1 MKRREFLK
9 GAAVTAS
16 AAGVS
21 TLAAPAI
28 AQGTVEMAIVSTWPR
43 DFPGLGTSAQRA
55 AARIGELSEGRIN
68 VTYYAAGEKVGAF
81 DSLDEVASPVDTLT
95 SIFETVPDMARVL
108 VASRQPLPD
117 ALLADPEVYKD
128 HKRFS
133 ELHDEREKVQAELTP
148 LEEEWA
154 RRADEE

>member
-81 DSLDEVASPVDTLT
+81 AAFDEVASGKAQFYHAADYYWKGKHPGWAAFTAVPFGLT
-95 SIFETVPDMARVL
+95 
-108 VASRQPLPD
+108 
-117 ALLADPEVYKD
+117 
-128 HKRFS
+128 
-133 ELHDEREKVQAELTP
+133 QAEMDAWIKYGGGQ
-148 LEEEWA
+148 EEA
-154 RRADEE
+154 VVQDGI